1 MIFKICGLKTK
12 ESLICCENNKVD
24 FYGMI
29 FYQKSPRN
37 IPFNV
42 AKELIIISKEFNI
55 KPVGVFVDHNINEL
69 KEIIISLDLKYV
81 QLHGNENQSY
91 IDELKKQFN
100 LKIIKKISI
109 RSSEDLGRINDY
121 KNIDYILFDYKP
133 KDNELPGGNSKSFDW
148 NILKDKKIDLPWFI
162 SGGINENNIKNIQN
176 LLNPNGIDLSSGVE
190 EKIGIKSNI
199 KINSLFEKYYDN

>member
-109 RSSEDLGRINDY
+109 KSSEDLGRINDY

-162 SGGINENNIKNIQN
+162 SGGINENKIKNIQN

>member
-109 RSSEDLGRINDY
+109 KSSEDLGRINDY

>member
-81 QLHGNENQSY
+81 QLHGNEKQSY

-109 RSSEDLGRINDY
+109 KSSEDLGRINDY